1 MTGFPDS
8 AELALP
14 NRDSGESRSKSD
26 IFEPLFCGPPKI
38 GWAGEADALPDSRIG
53 DLEDSRRF
61 FIFIYL
67 LTYLRTFSKDIG
79 GGSE

>member
-1 MTGFPDS
+1 MTGFRDS

-53 DLEDSRRF
+53 DLEDFGEQKSG
-61 FIFIYL
+61 IF
-67 LTYLRTFSKDIG
+67 RAF
-79 GGSE
+79 